1 MKCSDCPHY
10 CSDCTYNSYNV
21 IDAECSIKLKDC
33 ALVND
38 DGTINKEALNDVNT
52 YKYQGHHIRFGLDN
66 PKLISVNDQYI
77 HPVRKCKDGRY
88 RSYFAKSPY
97 LKEVQQYY
105 KEVLSECI
113 PESEV
118 SEIKKILEDPD
129 KDLGLT
135 LSIGIPENDFYEH
148 DSSNFIKSLE
158 DCIFTYLG
166 VNDSH
171 DVRVVVNKLKIVD
184 SKDWILVAELDV
196 LTVPRM
202 TYNQIKSLAYDQLK
216 GSERF

>member
-1 MKCSDCPHY
+1 MKCSDCHHY
-10 CSDCTYNSYNV
+10 CSGYMYNCCDV
-21 IDAECSIKLKDC
+21 TGMECFIELKDC
-33 ALVND
+33 TLVND
-38 DGTINKEALNDVNT
+38 DSTINKEALKDVDR
-52 YKYQGHHIRFGLDN
+52 YRIKFGLDN

-88 RSYFAKSPY
+88 RSYFVKSPY

-105 KEVLSECI
+105 KEVLPECI

-118 SEIKKILEDPD
+118 LKIKKILEDPD

-135 LSIGIPENDFYEH
+135 LNIGIPENDFYEH

-171 DVRVVVNKLKIVD
+171 DVRVVVNKWKVID
-184 SKDWILVAELDV
+184 SKDWILVVELDV

-216 GSERF
+216 GS